1 MLFSKNSHRIVKN
14 IYIIQTALFGAFAL
28 VMEYAAGGKIIIP
41 VAGFQNAIGPIDV
54 FAVHKKIFVQ
64 QTGFNN
70 CLSTD

>member
-1 MLFSKNSHRIVKN
+1 MFFGKNSHRIVKN
-14 IYIIQTALFGAFAL
+14 IYIVQTALFSAFAL
-28 VMEYAAGGKIIIP
+28 VMKYAAGREIIIP

-70 CLSTD
+70 CFSAD